1 VATSQQEARWV
12 LRAQCDDREAVEH
25 LLRSIQDSLRRYIAG
40 VVGRPDADDVLQDVL
55 VIVCHKLKSLHT
67 PELFRP
73 WAYRIAS
80 RQALVGATISI
91 LTNILVVLGL
101 SLFINRMTN
110 KILKA
115 IDLSSKQ

>member
-1 VATSQQEARWV
+1 MTEEMDNI
-12 LRAQCDDREAVEH
+12 LR
-25 LLRSIQDSLRRYIAG
+25 
-40 VVGRPDADDVLQDVL
+40 
-55 VIVCHKLKSLHT
+55 KSLDEVDRT
-67 PELFRP
+67 RKRQWVYLALASCCLLLYVSSIMVT
-73 WAYRIAS
+73 AYNIGDMHLVAEV
-80 RQALVGATISI
+80 LVGAILSV